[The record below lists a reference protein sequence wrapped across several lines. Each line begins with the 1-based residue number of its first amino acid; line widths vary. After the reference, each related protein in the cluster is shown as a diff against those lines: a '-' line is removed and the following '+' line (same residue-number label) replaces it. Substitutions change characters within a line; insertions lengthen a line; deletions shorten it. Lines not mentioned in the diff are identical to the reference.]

1 MHKTLRGML
10 SLAVAATLL
19 APVVAAIGARDIAEV
34 ERRAGQVD
42 IRPPALATDAFN
54 QGWQPVSP
62 LAYVEKQGWTRT
74 YQRAQADCRSLSG
87 GVECRI
93 GPRTLISIQDFVDS
107 PDEVKC
113 IIWMPEGS
121 VRTKVPPTPGKQ
133 RKYEVRTPNA
143 VLSARGTEW
152 LTDFGT
158 EATDPDPFDVNFDLK
173 AGAGE
178 TRAVILEGTVDIS
191 SKDPNGEWSV
201 KATLGAGQTVRVDA
215 QGKVHTGPDSGIQY
229 QGDRK
234 VQVEDSIVDLSDDA
248 LARTAEQEAKLQGT
262 APNPSL
268 MAEPGGRP
276 IERGTF
282 TEAGGGIR
290 GDGVFQASGVPLQT
304 MPQPPSSSCPP
315 PTGGNCAPPCMP

>member
-1 MHKTLRGML
+1 MMN
-10 SLAVAATLL
+10 LALVATVL
-19 APVVAAIGARDIAEV
+19 APVIAVSTRDIAEV

-54 QGWQPVSP
+54 QGWQPVMP

-113 IIWMPEGS
+113 IIWMPEGA
-121 VRTKVPPTPGKQ
+121 VRTKVPPTAGKQ
-133 RKYEVRTPNA
+133 RKYEVRTNNS

-152 LTDFGT
+152 VTQYVDPNSAAL
-158 EATDPDPFDVNFDLK
+158 EADPFDGNFNLGAK
-173 AGAGE
+173 AGE
-178 TRAVILEGTVDIS
+178 TRMVVLEGTVEVMAKVD
-191 SKDPNGEWSV
+191 GEW
-201 KATLGAGQTVRVDA
+201 ALQAAIQPGQAARIDA
-215 QGKVHTGPDSGIQY
+215 QSKVFTGAESGLEY

-234 VQVEDSIVDLSDDA
+234 VKILETGEVVDLSDA
-248 LARTAEQEAKLQGT
+248 GLNESIMREARLQGQ
-262 APNPSL
+262 PSPL
-268 MAEPGGRP
+268 TLPEPGGRT

-290 GDGVFQASGVPLQT
+290 GDGGFQSGGVPLQIN
-304 MPQPPSSSCPP
+304 PQPPSSSCAPP
-315 PTGGNCAPPCMP
+315 SGGNCAAPCMP